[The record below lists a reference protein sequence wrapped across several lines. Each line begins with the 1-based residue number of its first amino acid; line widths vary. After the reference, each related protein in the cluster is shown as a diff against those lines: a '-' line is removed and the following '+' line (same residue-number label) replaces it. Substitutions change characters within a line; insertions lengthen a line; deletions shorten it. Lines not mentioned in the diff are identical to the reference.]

1 VTLTETPD
9 QIVAIGDVHGT
20 ADLLETM
27 LVGLDRIVP
36 TWPIYFLGDIVDRG
50 PDSRRAMDLV
60 VSALDA
66 RPGSK
71 LLLGNHDDWLLRFLE
86 DRLTLDETLHWLAQ
100 GGGETLQSYGV
111 EPGADISA
119 SRHHVLETRPAHLSL
134 LAHASLLETAGGFAF
149 VHAGVDPARPMDRQD
164 RHDCLWIREPF
175 LEHVGHLDHVVVHG
189 HSPLKDGYPVVTENR
204 ISIDTA
210 AVLNGALTAILI
222 DLPDESLRF
231 LRTGQTQ
238 DVGEVTPHRLD
249 RGLGTV
255 LDRWRLSEAPA
266 KPL

>member
-1 VTLTETPD
+1 LTETPD
-9 QIVAIGDVHGT
+9 QIVAIGDVHGA
-20 ADLLETM
+20 ADLLEAM
-27 LVGLDRIVP
+27 LAGLDRIAP
-36 TWPIYFLGDIVDRG
+36 AWPIYFLGDIVDRG
-50 PDSRRAMDLV
+50 ANSRRAMDLV
-60 VSALDA
+60 VSALGA

-71 LLLGNHDDWLLRFLE
+71 LLLGNHDDWLLRFLQE
-86 DRLTLDETLHWLAQ
+86 RLSLDETLHWLAQ

-111 EPGADISA
+111 EPGADITA
-119 SRHHVLETRPAHLSL
+119 SRQHVLETRPAHLPL
-134 LAHASLLETAGGFAF
+134 LANASLLETVGGFAF

-210 AVLNGALTAILI
+210 AVLNGSLTAVLI
-222 DLPDESLRF
+222 DLADKSLRF
-231 LRTGQTQ
+231 LRTVQRQ
-238 DVGEVTPHRLD
+238 DVAGVTPHRLD
-249 RGLGTV
+249 RRLGTV
-255 LDRWRLSEAPA
+255 LDRWRLGEAPS